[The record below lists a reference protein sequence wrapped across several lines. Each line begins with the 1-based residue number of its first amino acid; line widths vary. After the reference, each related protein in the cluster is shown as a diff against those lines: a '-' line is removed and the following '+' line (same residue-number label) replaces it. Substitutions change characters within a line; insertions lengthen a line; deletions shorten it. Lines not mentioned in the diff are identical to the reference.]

1 MAALRGSSANW
12 PRSLTRRAVGR
23 TPTGMADRA
32 YRFDFGVH
40 FASLV
45 DACEGEFQFRGGT
58 AAADVRQWQLPFH
71 QRLLEILGIGNIE
84 DDLAGFVPRA
94 RRFATV
100 DMGSY
105 TRESWRI
112 LTEPT
117 VPLPFYLLRPK
128 RAAANPPLVLTPHGH
143 HHPHLYAGLANNPEE
158 EAHLRDG
165 ERDVAVQAVEQGYL
179 VIAPTT
185 RAFGD
190 TRAAADQE
198 KQAVSSCRLQ
208 LMHDLLLGR
217 TPIGDRVWDMSRL
230 IDWALAYQE
239 VDRKRIA
246 ITGNSGGGTVSLFAA
261 ACDSRITVAVP
272 GCYFSTFAGSIGSII
287 HCDCNYVP
295 GILRLGEMPDVA
307 GLIAPRHFLAVAGRD
322 DPIFPI
328 AHTEAA
334 FAQLA
339 AIYRAAGVPDRCEL
353 YVGNGG
359 HRYYKERV
367 WPFIAEAFANPPD

>member
-1 MAALRGSSANW
+1 
-12 PRSLTRRAVGR
+12 
-23 TPTGMADRA
+23 MADRA
-32 YRFDFGVH
+32 YRFDFGAH
-40 FASLV
+40 FASLI

-58 AAADVRQWQLPFH
+58 AAADVTEWQIPFH
-71 QRLLEILGIGNIE
+71 QRLLTILGIGNIE

-94 RRFATV
+94 RRFAAA

-143 HHPHLYAGLANNPEE
+143 HHPHLYAGLAYNPEE

-190 TRAAADQE
+190 TRAAADQG

-217 TPIGDRVWDMSRL
+217 TPIGDRVWDTSRL
-230 IDWALAYQE
+230 IDWAIAYQE

-246 ITGNSGGGTVSLFAA
+246 ITGNSGGGAVSLFAA
-261 ACDSRITVAVP
+261 ACDSRISVAVP

-367 WPFIAEAFANPPD
+367 WPFIAEAFSNPPE